1 MADITGTGRN
11 ETLTGTAG
19 DDTINGLGGD
29 DTLSGGSGADVFVF
43 QAGGNGLD
51 TITDFDPAV
60 DTFRIATGDLDVDTD
75 NVWYEMCFRLKCFR
89 LKMGG

>member
-1 MADITGTGRN
+1 MADRTGTGGN

-19 DDTINGLGGD
+19 DDTINGLGGG

-43 QAGGNGLD
+43 QPASDNRLD

-60 DTFRIATGDLDVDTD
+60 DTFRIETGNWT
-75 NVWYEMCFRLKCFR
+75 F
-89 LKMGG
+89 